1 MNNHSEPIKHDISGS
16 TDRRVKEATLKRPFS
31 DEELRDTL
39 NRTPKF
45 SLKSTRKIDQDGDV
59 VGTDVSIVE
68 DRRTTLVP
76 KTPES
81 SDDGPPPMQIISA
94 GKKAMTG
101 PKDKGKGLRE
111 FSWRVCMKVEEK
123 GCTSYNEVAD
133 ELVRE
138 MSFDSPSY
146 DQKNIR
152 RRVYD
157 ALNVLMAIGVIAK
170 DKKLIRWIGLPS
182 GVRQE
187 INELEREKRELV
199 EAIAFKQRIISERL
213 RNEVA
218 MRRLIL
224 RNKALDNEGQL
235 TDRATVKL
243 PFLLLHVNKDAVING
258 YVTQEG

>member
-1 MNNHSEPIKHDISGS
+1 MESA
-16 TDRRVKEATLKRPFS
+16 DRRVKESSLKRPFS
-31 DEELRDTL
+31 DEESRDTM
-39 NRTPKF
+39 NRIPKI
-45 SLKSTRKIDQDGDV
+45 SLMSTHNIDSDIME
-59 VGTDVSIVE
+59 TDASTLE
-68 DRRTTLVP
+68 DRKANMIP
-76 KTPES
+76 NTPES
-81 SDDGPPPMQIISA
+81 SGGGDPPSIQTISTS
-94 GKKAMTG
+94 KKTMSSS
-101 PKDKGKGLRE
+101 KDKGKGLRE

-182 GVRQE
+182 GARQE

-199 EAIAFKQRIISERL
+199 EAIAFKRRIISERL